1 MFKRTLATLGLVSV
15 LGAAGAAQAASV
27 QPVPV
32 FVNADRLRSDALLIK
47 GAGRTVLPMRV
58 LFEALGAQVEWDP
71 TQRAVYAWHDD
82 GRGVRIPVGGKSA
95 QTLEMSET
103 PGRGDWGRV
112 VDTYRLDAPA
122 MMIDGRVFVPVRF
135 AAEALRADVRFASYE
150 PAVHIRTEAIAG
162 SSQEQVERP
171 LPVESPEQ
179 VIDLTPAQIVRSLD
193 VSMGVKDRDFRPGEP
208 VKMSLV
214 VRNTGN
220 RTLVIPFNSE
230 QKFDF
235 EVWQENKRIWNWAN
249 DHAFGQARSALTLKP
264 GEEVVYKVNW
274 DQTSNEGRRQTAGRY
289 TVRGILTS
297 AFDAPELISEQ
308 VITLRR

>member
-1 MFKRTLATLGLVSV
+1 MIKRTLATLGLVSV
-15 LGAAGAAQAASV
+15 LGAASAAQAASV

-32 FVNADRLRSDALLIK
+32 FVNADRLPSDALLIK

-71 TQRAVYAWHDD
+71 RQRAVYAWHDD

-95 QTLEMSET
+95 QTLAMSEN

-150 PAVHIRTEAIAG
+150 PAVHIRTEAVAG
-162 SSQEQVERP
+162 SREEVEPPAPVERP
-171 LPVESPEQ
+171 EPA
-179 VIDLTPAQIVRSLD
+179 IDFNPAQIVRSLD
-193 VSMGVKDRDFRPGEP
+193 VSMSVKDRDIRPGEP
-208 VKMSLV
+208 VKLSLV

-220 RTLVIPFNSE
+220 RTLVVPFNSE

-235 EVWQENKRIWNWAN
+235 EVWQENKRVWNWAN

-289 TVRGILTS
+289 TVRGILTT
-297 AFDAPELISEQ
+297 AFGTPELISEQ